1 MTKASQTESEL
12 AIKLIQCPSVTPSE
26 AGTLDLLAEVLGALG
41 FAVTRLPF
49 GKGED
54 RVDNLFARL
63 GNGAPHF
70 CFAGHVD
77 VVPVGNPEDWQS
89 PPFAATINNNHIIG
103 RGAVDMKGA
112 IACFVSAITDWTNT
126 NPSFDGSISLVITCD
141 EEGPAINGT
150 RPVVEWLKETHQMP
164 DAVLVG
170 EPTNPEQIGD
180 TIKHGR
186 RGSLSCHLTVM
197 GEQGHVAYPH
207 LADNPLHRMMHMLAP
222 LTSGVLDE
230 GNEVFDPSTVAITS
244 IDTGNAA
251 GNVIPARAEAK
262 FNIRFGTAQTASG
275 LEHWLREHFDRVGG
289 HYDAVFRLSAEPF
302 VTPNGRFTD
311 LVKVAISDAT
321 GKQPQLST
329 SGGTS
334 DARFF
339 APFTEV
345 LEFGLVGQTM
355 HKVDEAVALDDLALL
370 TDIYRRI
377 LNQYFHQDS

>member
-1 MTKASQTESEL
+1 MTKASQPEHEL
-12 AIKLIQCPSVTPSE
+12 AIKLIQCPSVTPAE
-26 AGTLDLLAEVLGALG
+26 AGTLDLLAEVLGELG
-41 FAVTRLPF
+41 FAITRLPF
-49 GKGED
+49 GEGED

-63 GNGAPHF
+63 GSQSPHF

-77 VVPVGNPEDWQS
+77 VVPVGNPDDWQS
-89 PPFAATINNNHIIG
+89 PPFSATISNDHIIG

-112 IACFVSAITDWTNT
+112 VACFVSAIADWKNT

-141 EEGPAINGT
+141 EEGPAVNGT
-150 RPVVEWLKETHQMP
+150 GPVVEWLKDTHQIP
-164 DAVLVG
+164 DSVLVG
-170 EPTNPEQIGD
+170 EPTNPQQIGD

-186 RGSLSCHLTVM
+186 RGSLSCHLTVH

-207 LADNPLHRMMHMLAP
+207 LADNPLHRMMRMLAP

-230 GNEVFDPSTVAITS
+230 GNEAFDPSTVAITS

-251 GNVIPARAEAK
+251 GNVIPARAEAM
-262 FNIRFGTAQTASG
+262 FNIRFGTAQTAAG
-275 LEHWLREHFDRVGG
+275 LEHWLREHFDSVGG

-302 VTPNGRFTD
+302 VTPKGRFTD
-311 LVKVAISDAT
+311 LVAGAISDVT

-355 HKVDEAVALDDLALL
+355 HKVDEAVALDDLTLL

-377 LNQYFHQDS
+377 LTQYFYQDN